1 MYSLL
6 CSFHELYVSPIAQ
19 LLDMISPYE
28 HLLQRKEEL
37 SREVEQQVRQNEQA
51 YSMLTEEDIYIIKLK
66 ETIEEQRQLID
77 EKKK

>member
-1 MYSLL
+1 M
-6 CSFHELYVSPIAQ
+6 SPIAQ